1 MSPSFLLALFFAGY
15 AARCFNFID
24 ASWQGPDVNDA
35 ENQIVVDN
43 DARNVEIP
51 CVINTDGLSW
61 SDLGLYMCP
70 TMVQCRSDRDRFKLA
85 RIEKNTI
92 FNYYPEDFKV
102 SLNGSLIV
110 RKMSSKYDGMV
121 VWCIGQVQYHGAR
134 ENTTLI
140 KIAKERPKIRIKS
153 PQLLSVIVGT
163 ILYLGCNATG
173 YPPPRVIWFRDKEV
187 LQNRSIEESTSLV
200 LRNVTKD
207 DGGKYICRATNLLGS
222 DSYEVQVNVTEFK
235 NSTLPTQID
244 KQGSRGSDP
253 YKVATFV
260 LLTLLIL
267 AMVFI
272 VHLKRQNRR
281 LNQGNALPEV

>member
-1 MSPSFLLALFFAGY
+1 MGGDQVSFIVIIYYQIPPPSPPPPPAPFQMISPIEISRVPSEIAVANFLFYLY
-15 AARCFNFID
+15 T
-24 ASWQGPDVNDA
+24 SSTGPDVNDA
-35 ENQIVVDN
+35 KNQIVVDN

-121 VWCIGQVQYHGAR
+121 VWCIGQVRYHGAR

-140 KIAKERPKIRIKS
+140 KIAK
-153 PQLLSVIVGT
+153 GT
-163 ILYLGCNATG
+163 
-173 YPPPRVIWFRDKEV
+173 
-187 LQNRSIEESTSLV
+187 
-200 LRNVTKD
+200 
-207 DGGKYICRATNLLGS
+207 
-222 DSYEVQVNVTEFK
+222 
-235 NSTLPTQID
+235 TLP
-244 KQGSRGSDP
+244 
-253 YKVATFV
+253 V
-260 LLTLLIL
+260 LLLRAHKITRFLLAESECIL
-267 AMVFI
+267 
-272 VHLKRQNRR
+272 RQH
-281 LNQGNALPEV
+281 ECEF

>member
-1 MSPSFLLALFFAGY
+1 MISPIEISRVPSEIAVANFLFYLY
-15 AARCFNFID
+15 T
-24 ASWQGPDVNDA
+24 SSTGPDVNDA
-35 ENQIVVDN
+35 KNQIVVDN

-121 VWCIGQVQYHGAR
+121 VWCIGQVRYHGAR

-140 KIAKERPKIRIKS
+140 KIAK
-153 PQLLSVIVGT
+153 GT
-163 ILYLGCNATG
+163 
-173 YPPPRVIWFRDKEV
+173 
-187 LQNRSIEESTSLV
+187 
-200 LRNVTKD
+200 
-207 DGGKYICRATNLLGS
+207 
-222 DSYEVQVNVTEFK
+222 
-235 NSTLPTQID
+235 TLP
-244 KQGSRGSDP
+244 
-253 YKVATFV
+253 V
-260 LLTLLIL
+260 LLLRAHKITRFLLAESECIL
-267 AMVFI
+267 
-272 VHLKRQNRR
+272 RQH
-281 LNQGNALPEV
+281 ECEF

>member
-1 MSPSFLLALFFAGY
+1 MLANQTTQIPQAICTQRELTLHQFLESGHFSIALGESKDVFGGITWFKGDRRGGGDQSSLTECLKGYYRELTDGRGSGKFYCDHILPNPSPFGPPPPLRTVSPIEISRVPSEIAVANFLFYLY
-15 AARCFNFID
+15 T
-24 ASWQGPDVNDA
+24 SSTGPDVNDA

-140 KIAKERPKIRIKS
+140 KIAK
-153 PQLLSVIVGT
+153 GT
-163 ILYLGCNATG
+163 
-173 YPPPRVIWFRDKEV
+173 
-187 LQNRSIEESTSLV
+187 
-200 LRNVTKD
+200 
-207 DGGKYICRATNLLGS
+207 
-222 DSYEVQVNVTEFK
+222 
-235 NSTLPTQID
+235 TLP
-244 KQGSRGSDP
+244 
-253 YKVATFV
+253 V
-260 LLTLLIL
+260 LL
-267 AMVFI
+267 
-272 VHLKRQNRR
+272 
-281 LNQGNALPEV
+281 